1 MPRLVTVY
9 NLGYKFI
16 IHEGLC
22 PYPKHGTLSY
32 RSYSVPDDFKMT
44 ASNHLLFHYMFN
56 HGVVSRATGSVNHHP
71 LRKKL

>member
-1 MPRLVTVY
+1 MSRLVTVY

-22 PYPKHGTLSY
+22 PYPKYGTLSY

-44 ASNHLLFHYMFN
+44 AQNHLLFHYMFN
-56 HGVVSRATGSVNHHP
+56 YGIKVRVAGSVNHHP